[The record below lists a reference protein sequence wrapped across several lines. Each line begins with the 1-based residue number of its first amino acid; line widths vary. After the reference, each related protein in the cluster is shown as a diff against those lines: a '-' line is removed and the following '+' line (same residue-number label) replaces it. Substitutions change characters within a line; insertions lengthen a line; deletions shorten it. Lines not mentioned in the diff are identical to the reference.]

1 MSDSI
6 NKEDFILKEEN
17 DDFKQSVIER
27 QNVTT
32 EFTLEDIENHQADLE
47 KMRRELI
54 GQMKV
59 TQATVDNIERNHEF
73 VNELSDEQ
81 KHHVWMYHENKTV
94 LENAKQK
101 LEQVEEQVERYK
113 ELLDVVYEKF
123 GFVKSEEAVTIDP
136 DELEETNKEG

>member
-47 KMRRELI
+47 KMRRELM